1 MRTEIMALDLSF
13 RRRSIV
19 GYSIGMAVYVL
30 VVVALYPAFK
40 NSSDLDRLTSSSSG
54 VAALFS
60 ITGSLTS
67 PKGWL
72 NANIYDNFFPLLI
85 LLLTIGYG
93 AACIAGQ
100 EHDGHLELVMSLPF
114 TRSRVVVQKIAS
126 LAVQASIFALVVLA
140 CALVGRGFQLSIDP
154 THLAMT
160 TIAVT
165 LLGIDFGLL
174 AMAIGAATGNRGLS
188 IGIAAAVA
196 AASYLASSMAP
207 LVSWLAPVKYLSLF
221 YWSVGN
227 DQLDNGVAIGGLGVL
242 IGAGVLLAVVAVR
255 TFERHDLT

>member
-13 RRRSIV
+13 RRRSII

-40 NSSDLDRLTSSSSG
+40 NSSDLDQLTSSSSG
-54 VAALFS
+54 VAALFG

-67 PKGWL
+67 PAGWL

-100 EHDGHLELVMSLPF
+100 EHDGHLELVMSLPL
-114 TRSRVVVQKIAS
+114 SRRRVIAQKVAS
-126 LAVQASIFALVVLA
+126 LAVQASIFAAVVLA
-140 CALVGRGFQLSIDP
+140 CALVGRGFQLSIDA
-154 THLAMT
+154 TDLVMT

-174 AMAIGAATGNRGLS
+174 AMVIGAATGNRGLS
-188 IGIAAAVA
+188 IGAASAVA

-207 LVSWLAPVKYLSLF
+207 LVSWLSPVKYLSLF

-227 DQLDNGVAIGGLGVL
+227 NQLGNGVALGGLGVL
-242 IGAGVLLAVVAVR
+242 LGAGVVLAALAVR
-255 TFERHDLT
+255 TFERHDLS